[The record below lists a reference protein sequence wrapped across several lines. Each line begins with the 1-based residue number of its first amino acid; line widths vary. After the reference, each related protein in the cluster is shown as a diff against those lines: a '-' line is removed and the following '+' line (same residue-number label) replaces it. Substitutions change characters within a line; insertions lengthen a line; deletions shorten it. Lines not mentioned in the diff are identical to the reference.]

1 MILIY
6 VSFWLLP
13 HNLTLDTC
21 YSLAFSQPATGP
33 SSVCQGSDVTLQCVI
48 VLINPNDNTT
58 FVQPSVWTRN
68 GVLATTIPNHRQMF
82 NSTTGGFTD
91 LVITNVTL
99 ADDNTVYTCTDTIAT
114 ISSSV
119 VLSVTGSYYM
129 YVYVLYVITY
139 IVHACTHFG

>member
-1 MILIY
+1 MYTYRGVSAYVLIF
-6 VSFWLLP
+6 SS
-13 HNLTLDTC
+13 TCTC

-33 SSVCQGSDVTLQCVI
+33 SRVCEGSNVILQCVI

-58 FVQPSVWTRN
+58 FVQPPVWTRN
-68 GVLATTIPNHRQMF
+68 GVSAINIPNHRLVF
-82 NSTTGGFTD
+82 NSATGGFTD

-119 VLSVTGSYYM
+119 VLNVTG
-129 YVYVLYVITY
+129 T
-139 IVHACTHFG
+139 